1 MNNLK
6 DIILII
12 ALALISVVDSW
23 AGCTYKSTGY
33 SPLASGQ
40 WCKINENSLINLPPC
55 SQMSGCNGSVILGND
70 RFTTGKYYYDCW
82 INRSGNNICSGGA
95 GYGDASVDEH
105 ETRCSYE
112 CLDVRSADSLK
123 CVMDGKIWDVDPVTG
138 VTSCVTEVSCNWT
151 VSTLPRLR
159 CIDVPAGGS
168 IVCKDG
174 ECSGLPYSMWWS
186 ELRIDS
192 MSTRCGQISHV
203 HISDTAYTFG
213 SQCDVDERC
222 SDEKKCYS
230 EGGTFYIVQ
239 ECAVGRPVV
248 GNDGVSEKTV
258 PYIVSTG
265 KGSCTEMGYRNNN
278 YQNSGGG
285 VGNSNAIGGN
295 PPPIDD
301 ECLVYGINCPEPDTT
316 DYQQPPNQN
325 PSKCFCEPYDGLGSM
340 SKVTCPDGTISIYYF
355 SCLEWQNLFVS
366 SSSNAPQSSTSEP
379 PTSSGGGTSS
389 PSGGSSSDSFG
400 QYPQYPEQEG
410 SYRQNVQAALSG
422 EAKLLTSIKE
432 ILGSI
437 KDYLFSTPQIGEYE
451 FSLDV
456 PTDSITYDTTQVNL
470 VDSLLAVIDTAK
482 SPIDTSLKAQ
492 TGVCPIIS
500 ANFGAVCRYVPF
512 ANVQGSNMV
521 IDTSNIAGINVC
533 GIIRALIIAFASV
546 VSFIIGARLFRQVQ
560 II

>member
-1 MNNLK
+1 MVSSKSSSRFSASLDPTGGGFPPIFLTMNNLK

-23 AGCTYKSTGY
+23 AGCSCSY
-33 SPLASGQ
+33 SNTCRLNFFGSCDAMYNCAQPNIACVDYGD
-40 WCKINENSLINLPPC
+40 PTPC
-55 SQMSGCNGSVILGND
+55 
-70 RFTTGKYYYDCW
+70 
-82 INRSGNNICSGGA
+82 GNNEHRCDYEVCQCSNLR
-95 GYGDASVDEH
+95 DS
-105 ETRCSYE
+105 
-112 CLDVRSADSLK
+112 DSLE
-123 CVMDGKIWDVDPVTG
+123 CVRAGKIWDVDPVSG
-138 VTSCVTEVSCNWT
+138 VTSCVDEQSCNWT
-151 VSTLPRLR
+151 VSTIPRLR
-159 CIDVPAGGS
+159 CIDVPASGS
-168 IVCKDG
+168 IVCRNG

-203 HISDTAYTFG
+203 HTSDTAYTFG

-239 ECAVGRPVV
+239 DCAVGRPVV

-265 KGSCTEMGYRNNN
+265 KGSCSEMGYRNNN

-301 ECLVYGINCPEPDTT
+301 ECLVYGINCPELDTT

-340 SKVTCPDGTISIYYF
+340 SKVTCPDGTVSIYYF
-355 SCLEWQNLFVS
+355 SCLEWQHLFVS
-366 SSSNAPQSSTSEP
+366 SSSNAPQSSASEP

-389 PSGGSSSDSFG
+389 PSGGSSSDTFG
-400 QYPQYPEQEG
+400 QYPQYPEQDG
-410 SYRQNVQAALSG
+410 AYKKNVQAALSG
-422 EAKLLTSIKE
+422 EATLLNSIKE

-437 KDYLFSTPQIGEYE
+437 KDYLFSTPQIGDDV

-456 PTDSITYDTTQVNL
+456 PTDSSTYDTTQINFA
-470 VDSLLAVIDTAK
+470 DSLLAVIDTAH

-500 ANFGAVCRYVPF
+500 ANFGTACKYIPPLRGN
-512 ANVQGSNMV
+512 ANANMR

-533 GIIRALIIAFASV
+533 GIIRALIIAFSSV
-546 VSFIIGARLFRQVQ
+546 VSFIIGARLFRQIQ
-560 II
+560 IT